1 MCLLYVY
8 VIWQCSNNYPF
19 CALTYTRTCL
29 VQCPEWQSHWS
40 VMRGD
45 VLPYRLGHMNFWTYK
60 VYLNEINSS
69 YEKSYRGLRIH
80 LPLINVICTKVGGAI
95 PLPYAYFV
103 NKTSINYPS
112 VHHLVLSRLH
122 QMSPPPLD
130 LPLLQIFDYLFYLFP
145 LEKIQYLF
153 IVYIMFIRISTKS
166 PFFSSR

>member
-122 QMSPPPLD
+122 QMSPPPPWSTSTSNIW
-130 LPLLQIFDYLFYLFP
+130 LPFLFVPTRENTVP
-145 LEKIQYLF
+145 LYC
-153 IVYIMFIRISTKS
+153 VHYVR
-166 PFFSSR
+166 